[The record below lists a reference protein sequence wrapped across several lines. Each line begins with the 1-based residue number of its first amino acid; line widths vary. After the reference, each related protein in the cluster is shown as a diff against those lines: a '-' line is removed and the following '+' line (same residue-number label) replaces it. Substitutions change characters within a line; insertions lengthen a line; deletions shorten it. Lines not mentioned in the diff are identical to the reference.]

1 MVFKR
6 GVCLVKER
14 REEGERWE
22 DREVEGDGEEERGRR
37 ERERTLG
44 EKERER
50 ERTQNFITQ
59 GLRF

>member
-6 GVCLVKER
+6 VVCLVKER

-22 DREVEGDGEEERGRR
+22 DRWRETERRR

-50 ERTQNFITQ
+50 ERE
-59 GLRF
+59 LRTLLLKD